1 MEFIAHRV
9 NSIKDLKKIPNDYG
23 LEFDLRDYGNW
34 SM

>member
-23 LEFDLRDYGNW
+23 REFDLRDYGNW